1 MDNETQG
8 DIVAQHQQ
16 HPNALNELA
25 YTHSTTTNHDTTAN
39 MHTTSLATGL
49 CLALTAQAHLFLA
62 SPSPIPGSA
71 PKDPLAGDGSNFPC
85 HGASLPTP
93 GGTPMPAGS
102 SQLLSF
108 DTGNGANT
116 AVHGGGSCQ
125 ISITYET
132 DAAKVKD
139 PKNWL
144 VIYSI
149 EGGCPTNSLL
159 NLDAGYT
166 GPQGA
171 YSGAIDCTDPRA
183 NGVDCVNQFNF
194 TIPKGVKDGHA
205 TLAWTWMNNVG
216 NREFYMNCVN
226 ADLSGGDGSEMAG
239 FPSMF
244 VANLGSVGSCPTT
257 AYQAVAFPD
266 PGKYV
271 TTKLAASSQSTTYAI
286 ATPTGAGCAGDGG
299 GSGSGS
305 GSGGSGGVAPTSY
318 GGGGAS
324 ASAPAAS
331 SAAAAPSAAQSA
343 AVSQATGGAQG
354 GSPLVTVTT
363 MATVTGARPTT
374 GAGGTSGYAAS
385 PAAPSAPASSA
396 PPSYGS
402 GSGSGS
408 GSSSSSPAGSET
420 SAGSAPDTNSGSGSS
435 SGASPSSS
443 NTNSSGSGSCTGG
456 AVSCATPGAVVCI
469 SSTSFG
475 LCDINNCAVPQPVS
489 DGTTCSGGVVA
500 RRHLRHGSR
509 HALPGRRESF

>member
-1 MDNETQG
+1 
-8 DIVAQHQQ
+8 
-16 HPNALNELA
+16 
-25 YTHSTTTNHDTTAN
+25 

-85 HGASLPTP
+85 HGASLPTS

-299 GSGSGS
+299 SGSGSGS
-305 GSGGSGGVAPTSY
+305 GSGGSGGAAPTSY
-318 GGGGAS
+318 GGGAAS

-363 MATVTGARPTT
+363 MATVTGASPTAS
-374 GAGGTSGYAAS
+374 AGGMSSG
-385 PAAPSAPASSA
+385 AAPAGSASAPAYSA

-402 GSGSGS
+402 GSSASS
-408 GSSSSSPAGSET
+408 GSSSPSGSDT
-420 SAGSAPDTNSGSGSS
+420 SAGSAPDTNSSSGSS
-435 SGASPSSS
+435 SGASSSNS

-456 AVSCATPGAVVCI
+456 AISCATPGAVVCI

-509 HALPGRRESF
+509 HALPGRGGSF